1 VGPKKLVED
10 LRKDLAAG
18 HVLVVVGTGVS
29 LQASGGDGRAGWA
42 GLIGNGID
50 SCDGLGLLG
59 DGEAKQLHERLKDAK
74 APAVLI
80 EIAERIQSLLDGA
93 GELRRWLQESAGAL
107 PLPDREIVDAVHALG
122 ARISTTNYDDLL
134 SRDRG
139 IHAVPW
145 TDLIAVQELLRGDRR
160 GILHFHGYYDA
171 PESVILGVRSYKALL
186 EAKGAQAVQQVVA
199 ASQTLLFV
207 GCGSDGLADPNFGAL
222 LEWCATVFPDS
233 RYRHYCL
240 CRKGELASL
249 KAKHKGLSFIAYGKD
264 YADLAP
270 ALRALA
276 PLSVPSATLPPP
288 GHCFGRTREV
298 RTLVKALSRKQ
309 PDPIAILGGP
319 GMGKTTIS
327 LKAMHEPGI
336 AKCFGAR
343 RWFVRC
349 DGVKTRA
356 ELAAA
361 IARVLGIAITPNL
374 EPQVLAE
381 LMSGRAALVLDNAE
395 TPLDA
400 DREPVEAL
408 LSAIASIESLALV
421 VTIRG
426 KARPPAVAWGATL
439 EVKPLIESAAQEAF
453 IAASGKP
460 KFAGDPHL
468 PPLLSVLEGVPLA
481 ITLMGRFAQRF
492 NALDLV
498 WERWSAKKTAM
509 LSAGA
514 DRLTNIE
521 ISYELSI
528 GALSPEARRLLSVL
542 AILPA
547 GVAHLDLPAIYADPD
562 QAADELRDRALIE
575 DEENRIRMLAPLREH
590 VAAAHPPEAAD
601 EERAIG
607 HFLTLADKD
616 GRKVGY
622 VGGAEA
628 VARLAPEVANVEA
641 MLVRSA
647 GQTPERAARAAYGWS
662 RFMYFTGLG
671 STSAIERVLERA
683 LAAGLT
689 QQAAKCSIS
698 LGEIALAHSDH
709 DTARKRYEEAMPLY
723 RKVGDVL
730 GEANCISSLGDIAL
744 ERSEHDTARERYE
757 EAMPLYRKVGDV
769 LGEANCIKGLGNI
782 ALERSEHD
790 TARER
795 YEEAMPLYRK
805 VGDVLGEAN
814 CIRSLGDIALERSEH
829 DTARERYEEALPL
842 YRKVGAVLGEA
853 NCIQSLG
860 DIALRRSEHD
870 TARERYEEAMPLYRK
885 VGDVL
890 GEANCIRSLGDIA
903 LERSEHDTARERYEE
918 AMPLY
923 RKVGA
928 VLGEANCIRSLGDIA
943 RDAGNAGEAESRYRQ
958 ALALY
963 ARIPEPYS
971 IGETHRRLARLAT
984 GDAGARKVHVDAARE
999 AWRRIKRDD
1008 LVAKLD
1014 AELGGE

>member
-1 VGPKKLVED
+1 MPESATKLGSREKACFVAP
-10 LRKDLAAG
+10 LPAA
-18 HVLVVVGTGVS
+18 
-29 LQASGGDGRAGWA
+29 ASP
-42 GLIGNGID
+42 
-50 SCDGLGLLG
+50 
-59 DGEAKQLHERLKDAK
+59 Q

-145 TDLIAVQELLRGDRR
+145 TDLAAVQELLRGDRR

-186 EAKGAQAVQQVVA
+186 EAKGAQSVQQVVA
-199 ASQTLLFV
+199 ASRTLLFV

-222 LEWCATVFPDS
+222 LEWCATVFPGS
-233 RYRHYCL
+233 KYRHYYL

-249 KAKHKGLSFIAYGKD
+249 KAKHKGISFVDYGKD

-276 PLSVPSATLPPP
+276 PLSSPSATLPPA

-309 PDPIAILGGP
+309 PDPIPILGGP

-327 LKAMHEPGI
+327 LTAMHEPGI

-374 EPQVLAE
+374 EPPVLAE
-381 LMSGRAALVLDNAE
+381 LSDGRAALALDNAE

-400 DREPVEAL
+400 DREAVEAL
-408 LSAIASIESLALV
+408 LSAIAALDTLALV

-426 KARPPAVAWGATL
+426 KTRPPAVAWGPTL

-468 PPLLSVLEGVPLA
+468 PPLLAVLEGVPLA

-498 WERWSAKKTAM
+498 WERWTAKKTAM

-514 DRLTNIE
+514 DRLSNID

-528 GALSPEARRLLSVL
+528 GALSSEARGLLSVL

-547 GVAHLDLPAIYADPD
+547 GVAHLDLPAIFADPD
-562 QAADELRDRALIE
+562 QTADELRDRALIE
-575 DEENRIRMLAPLREH
+575 DEENRIRLLAPLREH
-590 VAAAHPPEAAD
+590 VAAVHPPEAAD

-607 HFLTLADKD
+607 HYLTLADKEGD
-616 GRKVGY
+616 KVGAI
-622 VGGAEA
+622 GGAEA

-647 GQTPERAARAAYGWS
+647 RQNPDAVSRAVRGWGELM
-662 RFMYFTGLG
+662 RFTGLG
-671 STSAIERVLERA
+671 SASAIERVLERA

-689 QQAAKCSIS
+689 EQAAQCSES
-698 LGEIALAHSDH
+698 LGDIAVAHSEH
-709 DTARKRYEEAMPLY
+709 DTARKRCEEALPLY

-730 GEANCISSLGDIAL
+730 GEANCI
-744 ERSEHDTARERYE
+744 
-757 EAMPLYRKVGDV
+757 
-769 LGEANCIKGLGNI
+769 
-782 ALERSEHD
+782 
-790 TARER
+790 
-795 YEEAMPLYRK
+795 
-805 VGDVLGEAN
+805 
-814 CIRSLGDIALERSEH
+814 
-829 DTARERYEEALPL
+829 
-842 YRKVGAVLGEA
+842 
-853 NCIQSLG
+853 QS
-860 DIALRRSEHD
+860 
-870 TARERYEEAMPLYRK
+870 
-885 VGDVL
+885 V
-890 GEANCIRSLGDIA
+890 
-903 LERSEHDTARERYEE
+903 
-918 AMPLY
+918 
-923 RKVGA
+923 
-928 VLGEANCIRSLGDIA
+928 GDIA
-943 RDAGNAGEAESRYRQ
+943 RTAGNAGEAESRYRES
-958 ALALY
+958 LALY
-963 ARIPEPYS
+963 ARIPEPFS
-971 IGETHRRLARLAT
+971 IGQTHRQLARLAT
-984 GDAGARKVHVDAARE
+984 GDPGARKAHVDAARE
-999 AWRRIKRDD
+999 AWRRIQRDD
-1008 LVAKLD
+1008 LVAELD